1 MKKLGYNILVNG
13 VVVVRQTWEEK
24 DIEHETIVEQF
35 DSDLQCIDSDLQYY
49 IDEDEDEDG
58 PGKF

>member
-35 DSDLQCIDSDLQYY
+35 DSDLQYY